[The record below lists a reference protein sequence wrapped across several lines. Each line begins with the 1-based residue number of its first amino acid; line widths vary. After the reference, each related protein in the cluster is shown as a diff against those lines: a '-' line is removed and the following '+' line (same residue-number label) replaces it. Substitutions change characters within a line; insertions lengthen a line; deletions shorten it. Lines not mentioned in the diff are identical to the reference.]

1 MLLLAMNVTQVFSW
15 MLSITSVCLQLSLN
29 QIIVLFTNQYL
40 LVRLVIMDT
49 IQILLVNV
57 LKMASLSV
65 KFMIKLPR
73 GVLNVLE
80 IITWVSI
87 LILKN
92 KYVWLLIRFRDVNS
106 TLLRINVNC
115 VTPKTTWTFWVL
127 VPLLLHSW
135 TTIVV

>member
-1 MLLLAMNVTQVFSW
+1 MLLHVMNVTQVFSW
-15 MLSITSVCLQLSLN
+15 MLLITSVCLQPLLN

-57 LKMASLSV
+57 LKMVLLSV
-65 KFMIKLPR
+65 KFMIKLLRDVP
-73 GVLNVLE
+73 NVPE

-106 TLLRINVNC
+106 TLLRINVNY
-115 VTPKTTWTFWVL
+115 VTPKTTWMFWVL
-127 VPLLLHSW
+127 VPLLLLLW